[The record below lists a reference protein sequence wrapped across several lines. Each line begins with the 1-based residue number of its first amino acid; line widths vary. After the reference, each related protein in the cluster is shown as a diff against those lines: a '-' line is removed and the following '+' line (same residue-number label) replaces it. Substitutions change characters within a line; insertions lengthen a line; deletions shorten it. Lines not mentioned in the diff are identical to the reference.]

1 MGCSPSSQ
9 SENRFE
15 NHEAAN
21 STTSLLLR
29 HGLPLVIKV
38 LLVGAS
44 GCGKTALI
52 QRYMNTLHAIDK
64 LKPTIGFD
72 FFTKR
77 VTVGRYQTDL
87 QIWDTAG
94 QEPTNSLSNAFFRR
108 ADVVVLVFD
117 VTEWRTFEAV
127 TEIYESYHQN
137 FDEMNKTIYILVGN
151 KIDRN
156 ENRTV
161 TERDAQLWTSTR
173 GCIPCYFTS
182 AKTGEGVNDLFFNV
196 ARLAIYNVDH
206 DNAISDRLF
215 ESYSTPS
222 RKAWHQVF

>member
-1 MGCSPSSQ
+1 VRKDSFNTTLYEYFTRDRQIKADNWFRFFHKESDSWSISNRLAGALSLSLTFLIFNADGVRSYVRLEPMKFIVLNAFISP
-9 SENRFE
+9 
-15 NHEAAN
+15 
-21 STTSLLLR
+21 
-29 HGLPLVIKV
+29 V
-38 LLVGAS
+38 
-44 GCGKTALI
+44 
-52 QRYMNTLHAIDK
+52 
-64 LKPTIGFD
+64 
-72 FFTKR
+72 
-77 VTVGRYQTDL
+77 

-196 ARLAIYNVDH
+196 ARVC
-206 DNAISDRLF
+206 
-215 ESYSTPS
+215 S
-222 RKAWHQVF
+222 RGNS

>member
-1 MGCSPSSQ
+1 MFVFVRLV
-9 SENRFE
+9 EFVIF
-15 NHEAAN
+15 
-21 STTSLLLR
+21 SLMYFVNL
-29 HGLPLVIKV
+29 
-38 LLVGAS
+38 S
-44 GCGKTALI
+44 
-52 QRYMNTLHAIDK
+52 YMNTLHAIDK

-77 VTVGRYQTDL
+77 VTFGRYQTDL

-156 ENRTV
+156 EKRTV

-196 ARLAIYNVDH
+196 ARLAIYNVYVLSLLGVDNHLILIFHSDH